1 MTVDVR
7 GHLIADPAKLTVN
20 ISFQLYLITSY
31 CYILSQINTAH
42 LTHLFRRKSIK
53 PGLKKL
59 QFHKVLALRTK
70 SFTEGLT

>member
-1 MTVDVR
+1 MVDVR

-20 ISFQLYLITSY
+20 ISFQLYMTASY
-31 CYILSQINTAH
+31 CYILSQINMPH
-42 LTHLFRRKSIK
+42 LTYLFRRKSIK
-53 PGLKKL
+53 PGFKKKL